1 MRIPQYEQRIIA
13 SPAKRT
19 QANIKEPETFRDTSS
34 LNRVTKKMGQTAELA
49 GDVYLDM
56 KKQRDQG
63 IVDEF
68 TNQYNVAKIEKV
80 NELRNQYKGANSTQI
95 VDEFSKW
102 HNDYLA
108 THLGIGQEAGK
119 DTLILEND
127 AQIEGAKKALDDD
140 LPTSINSLSSYAAT
154 ELNNYRNNQ
163 FEGVIYGLSDRLSK
177 EQDIDNIFALESTIR
192 YKMNTHYAGESQ
204 EYIDMQSKKITS
216 KSLATN
222 IRNSMATDPELSMM
236 KILNPVF
243 ADRLTGDDTNALE
256 KEAVA
261 AFKEKQSV
269 IVAEQGLNGFD
280 IAHGLNEESFAA
292 IKPVLDRQGGADVI
306 LAQIKESANTK
317 KQSMA
322 LAKRQSEAFGL
333 NESTTN
339 ILNSLEVISGADYT
353 EDQRA
358 TAKNNLNALFGNLN
372 RGGADAKYLA
382 NLINTT
388 SDEVN
393 AFGKLKSDLAMYRT
407 SGQMYK
413 DDAARD
419 EYMAISSELQKQK
432 DHIKADSVR
441 VGEMMAAIDR
451 GEYSDYRSFDF
462 EGLHGVSKF
471 EVLNAIRS
479 NQKYKRA
486 EQLAKANGYNL
497 SKETATAFKSVSKAD
512 ASDSPLLYGEFN
524 KAFKDLSLEY
534 YKRNKTFPTDVAE
547 ISRIA
552 NQAYNNMLSE
562 DPVVN
567 AIMDTAQT
575 AIKEKADLAKGEKY
589 VSLSDLIEEVA
600 DEMDDDVFDELS
612 DDEKKEVAKLILNG
626 NMYAAKTYIKG
637 GSQ

>member
-13 SPAKRT
+13 NPAKRT
-19 QANIKEPETFRDTSS
+19 QVNLKEPDTFRDTSS
-34 LNRVTKKMGQTAELA
+34 LNRVTKRIEQSANLG

-56 KKQRDQG
+56 KRQRDQG

-68 TNQYNVAKIEKV
+68 TNQYNVAKVEKV
-80 NELRNQYKGANSTQI
+80 NELRNQYKGANSSQI

-127 AQIEGAKKALDDD
+127 EQIEGAKRALADD

-177 EQDIDNIFALESTIR
+177 EDDIDNIFALESTIQ
-192 YKMNTHYAGESQ
+192 YKMNSHYAGEAP
-204 EYIDMQSKKITS
+204 EYISMQSKKITS
-216 KSLATN
+216 KALATN
-222 IRNSMATDPELSMM
+222 IRNSMASNPEMSML

-243 ADRLTGDDTNALE
+243 ADRLTGEDINVLE

-261 AFKEKQSV
+261 AFKEKQSL

-280 IAHGLNEESFAA
+280 ISHGLDDKTFEA
-292 IKPVLDRQGGADVI
+292 IKPVLDRQGGADVL
-306 LAQIKESANTK
+306 LAQIKENANTK

-322 LAKRQSEAFGL
+322 LAKRQSESYTL
-333 NESTTN
+333 NESTSN
-339 ILNSLEVISGADYT
+339 ILNNLDVISGDNYT
-353 EDQRA
+353 DEQRA
-358 TAKNNLNALFGNLN
+358 IAKNNINTLFGNLN
-372 RGGADAKYLA
+372 KGGTEAKYLA
-382 NLINTT
+382 NLINNTN
-388 SDEVN
+388 DEVN
-393 AFGKLKSDLAMYRT
+393 AFGKLKSDLSSYR
-407 SGQMYK
+407 SSRIIY
-413 DDAARD
+413 RD
-419 EYMAISSELQKQK
+419 EKARNEYAAISEELQKQK
-432 DHIKADSVR
+432 NQIKADSTR
-441 VGEMMAAIDR
+441 VGEMIAVIDR

-497 SKETATAFKSVSKAD
+497 SKEAANAFKSVSNVD

-534 YKRNKTFPTDVAE
+534 YNRNKSFPTDIVE
-547 ISRIA
+547 VSRIA

-562 DPVVN
+562 DPVSN
-567 AIMDTAQT
+567 AIIDVAQK
-575 AIKEKADLAKGEKY
+575 AIKEKSNLAKSEKY
-589 VSLSDLIEEVA
+589 IPLSDLIENIAEEMTDDIY
-600 DEMDDDVFDELS
+600 DELNDDD
-612 DDEKKEVAKLILNG
+612 KKEVAKLILNG
-626 NMYAAKTYIKG
+626 NMYAAKMYIKG
-637 GSQ
+637 SLQ

>member
-222 IRNSMATDPELSMM
+222 IRNNMATDPELSMM
-236 KILNPVF
+236 KMLNPVF

-333 NESTTN
+333 NEATTN

-372 RGGADAKYLA
+372 KSGADAKYLA

-419 EYMAISSELQKQK
+419 EYMAIASELQKQK

-497 SKETATAFKSVSKAD
+497 SKEAATAFKSVSKAD

-589 VSLSDLIEEVA
+589 VSLSDLIEEIA
-600 DEMDDDVFDELS
+600 DDMDDDVFDELS